1 MTSQIERMSEMS
13 AVLKEVETWGET
25 PVEVTTALQPE
36 TPEPTWT
43 EGVDALLHLL
53 RYPEKTNPYVV
64 GQIPAPAS
72 RHIDWE
78 EVRELLCRLFEEN
91 RETCV
96 DAYLDVRLAL
106 GVLANNSVRLC
117 RGPVDIHHCRAED
130 GFHFLRVTLSVDTD
144 DDRTYELA
152 DELRMTSLHCNG
164 RSGGFLVG
172 FRSIHPCQPKDWSVC
187 PQPDLDGDDDDGQEE

>member
-1 MTSQIERMSEMS
+1 MS
-13 AVLKEVETWGET
+13 AVLKDLETWEET

-64 GQIPAPAS
+64 GQIPAPVL

-78 EVRELLCRLFEEN
+78 EVRALLCRLFEEN

-96 DAYLDVRLAL
+96 DAYLDVRLAI
-106 GVLANNSVRLC
+106 GVLAKNSVRLC
-117 RGPVDIHHCRAED
+117 RGPVDINHCRAED

-144 DDRTYELA
+144 HDRTYELA
-152 DELRMTSLHCNG
+152 DEFRMAAVRCNS
-164 RSGGFLVG
+164 RSGGFLVEFG
-172 FRSIHPCQPKDWSVC
+172 SIHPCQPKDWSAS
-187 PQPDLDGDDDDGQEE
+187 PHPALDGDNDDGDKE